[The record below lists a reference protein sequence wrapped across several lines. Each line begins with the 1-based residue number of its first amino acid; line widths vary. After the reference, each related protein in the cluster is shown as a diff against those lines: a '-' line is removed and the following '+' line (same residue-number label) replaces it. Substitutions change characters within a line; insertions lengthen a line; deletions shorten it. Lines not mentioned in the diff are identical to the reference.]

1 MHYNTVFNN
10 QARKWIDTNIQI
22 LHPDTLYKQP
32 SITFIYDI
40 NNEAL
45 YSDEYSAT
53 HYDLKKQVPNFT
65 GVFRDPGINENFV
78 LGRLGY
84 LNFNSTFDQID
95 ESDDDDDDDND
106 NDEFGERF
114 GAIAFWNHTL
124 DPRIEEKIISEL
136 KTQYP
141 NYLNGA
147 YVVFGDVGKGDVET
161 EFVNGTNSNI
171 VDPHKEDEKCTRLN
185 TINIQNKPVS
195 LPQILSQ
202 LHMVRGQ
209 ELGYLKS
216 GFCSQYQQL
225 KSQAKECPVQSRM
238 LDTTAQG
245 FKCGDNKDL
254 YNYMKQAE
262 RLNYRQKLR
271 DIFNS
276 PEKIDQEFRTQK
288 EIDDAWDELQ
298 LGKKSYESFS
308 FKEWLVN
315 QS

>member
-10 QARKWIDTNIQI
+10 QARKLIDTHIHTQI
-22 LHPDTLYKQP
+22 LNPDTLYKQP

-53 HYDLKKQVPNFT
+53 HYSVKKQIPNFT
-65 GVFRDPGINENFV
+65 GAIRDPGINENFV

-84 LNFNSTFDQID
+84 LNFNSTFDKIGGSY
-95 ESDDDDDDDND
+95 SDDSV
-106 NDEFGERF
+106 FSERF

-147 YVVFGDVGKGDVET
+147 YVVFGDTGRGDVKT
-161 EFVNGTNSNI
+161 KFVNGTNSNI
-171 VDPHKEDEKCTRLN
+171 VDPHKEDEECTRLN

-195 LPQILSQ
+195 LPQILGQ

-225 KSQAKECPVQSRM
+225 KAQAKECPVQSKM

-245 FKCGDNKDL
+245 FKCGDDKDL
-254 YNYMKQAE
+254 YNYMLQAGKAD
-262 RLNYRQKLR
+262 YKQKLR
-271 DIFNS
+271 DIFRS
-276 PEKIDQEFRTQK
+276 PDKIGQEFRTQK